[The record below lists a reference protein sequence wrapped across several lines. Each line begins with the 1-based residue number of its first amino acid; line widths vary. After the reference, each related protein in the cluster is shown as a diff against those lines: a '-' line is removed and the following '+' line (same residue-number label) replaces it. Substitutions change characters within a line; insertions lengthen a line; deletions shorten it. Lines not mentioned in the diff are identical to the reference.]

1 MKIFSHFFKYN
12 KRWKLWYKND
22 FNKIIRIINGKINTD
37 KIIQGISSIIEI
49 SSNKSWRMRIQIMD
63 DNPILAKI
71 FDKNLLIEYFGICIT
86 Y

>member
-1 MKIFSHFFKYN
+1 MTLI
-12 KRWKLWYKND
+12 KLLEL
-22 FNKIIRIINGKINTD
+22 INGKINTD
-37 KIIQGISSIIEI
+37 KIIQGIISSIIEI

-71 FDKNLLIEYFGICIT
+71 FDKNLLIEYFWYLYYFINCSCFC

>member
-1 MKIFSHFFKYN
+1 MTLIKS
-12 KRWKLWYKND
+12 LELL
-22 FNKIIRIINGKINTD
+22 NGKINID
-37 KIIQGISSIIEI
+37 KIIQGIISSIIEI